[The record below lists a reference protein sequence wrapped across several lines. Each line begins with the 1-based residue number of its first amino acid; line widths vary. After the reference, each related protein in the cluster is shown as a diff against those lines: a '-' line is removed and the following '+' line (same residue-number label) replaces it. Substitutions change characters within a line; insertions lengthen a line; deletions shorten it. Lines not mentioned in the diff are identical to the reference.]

1 MNPRPLPCQGNAL
14 PDCATSPLCSSIHVH
29 LKNFPI
35 GTVQAKDFS
44 ILHLIRFMLS
54 SYLRFFEE
62 ETVKTKFPK
71 NMKEYSKS
79 KKVILFENVEE
90 FRVVANI
97 WGTRERIAGAMKINE
112 KEIPKMLSKA
122 IENPMECKEV
132 ENPPFLENVSK
143 NFDLRDI
150 SEISSGIA
158 ISKEDIVFTRFKI
171 IDKKRLKLCFTN
183 EKKIDIAIGLCS
195 SILLPSIAGASLK
208 VASSLRY
215 LTLKERVYTYNLNG
229 IKVPGYA
236 EVIMEGTVEKEE
248 ILKIKKVYY
257 KNDPL
262 FQIILPGEYNLL
274 KDITR
279 DAIKILQNL

>member
-1 MNPRPLPCQGNAL
+1 MNPRPLPCQGSAL

-44 ILHLIRFMLS
+44 MVFLSGTMLS
-54 SYLRFFEE
+54 SYLKYFEE
-62 ETVKTKFPK
+62 ETVKTKFLK
-71 NMKEYSKS
+71 NIKEYSKS
-79 KKVILFENVEE
+79 KKVILFENVED
-90 FRVVANI
+90 FRAVANI
-97 WGTRERIAGAMKINE
+97 WGMRERIARAMKINE

-122 IENPMECKEV
+122 IENPMKCEEV

-143 NFDLRDI
+143 NFDLRNI
-150 SEISSGIA
+150 TEISSGVA
-158 ISKEDIVFTRFKI
+158 VSEEKMFFSNFKI
-171 IDKKRLKLCFTN
+171 IDKKRLKLFFTD
-183 EKKIDIAIGLCS
+183 EKKIDIAIGLCP
-195 SILLPSIAGASLK
+195 SILLPSIAGDSLK

-215 LTLKERVYTYNLNG
+215 LTLKERVYTYNLND
-229 IKVPGYA
+229 INVPGYA

-248 ILKIKKVYY
+248 TLKIKKIYY

-262 FQIILPGEYNLL
+262 FQIILPEEYNLL

-279 DAIKILQNL
+279 DAIKILHNL